1 MKPLRM
7 GTVEVCMLQALG
19 VAMSRQR
26 TAALD
31 SGALRTWL
39 RGKRIMVVD
48 DMLINR
54 CAGLNRLAC

>member
-26 TAALD
+26 SATLD
-31 SGALRTWL
+31 SAGGALRMWL

-54 CAGLNRLAC
+54 